1 MGDRASVEK
10 IVQDAY
16 AARKAKD
23 LDAIASMFTPNAT
36 FRLAGSPAAFPGAV
50 RAQGEVEL
58 RASVGAL
65 IKAFDFLEQQMLM
78 SVVEGNKAA
87 VHWRVRLRHNPT
99 GEVHE
104 TELFDLWT
112 IEGGRVASL
121 VQFCDTALAAQL
133 MARA

>member
-10 IVQDAY
+10 VVKDAY

-23 LDAIASMFTPNAT
+23 LDAIVSMFTPNAT
-36 FRLAGSPAAFPGAV
+36 FRLAGSSAAFPGAV
-50 RAQGEVEL
+50 RARGEEEL

-65 IKAFDFLEQQMLM
+65 IKVFDFLEQQMLV

-87 VHWRVRLRHNPT
+87 VHWHVKLRHNPT